1 MIITNQNNQRNELAR
16 ELLCK
21 DFNMLEKRSLSD
33 KETFYHNLLQKIGFQ
48 TVLKINR
55 DNKDVIKY
63 IGVIELGIIS
73 YQFLIHVI
81 QGKEEITKID
91 LENLRSEKNPHTNKG
106 LIITTSK
113 VSKDAKKAK
122 FQKDDISIDI
132 IDKTELIKRI
142 TDLNIQ
148 VSD

>member
-1 MIITNQNNQRNELAR
+1 MIVQSVFENIPLKE
-16 ELLCK
+16 
-21 DFNMLEKRSLSD
+21 
-33 KETFYHNLLQKIGFQ
+33 KETVYHTLLQKLGFQ
-48 TVLKINR
+48 TVSKINS

-63 IGVIELGIIS
+63 IGIIELGIIS

>member
-142 TDLNIQ
+142 TDLNMQ

>member
-1 MIITNQNNQRNELAR
+1 MVDLSVFENIPLKEKETVYHTL
-16 ELLCK
+16 
-21 DFNMLEKRSLSD
+21 LEKL
-33 KETFYHNLLQKIGFQ
+33 GFQ
-48 TVLKINR
+48 TVSKINR
-55 DNKDVIKY
+55 DSKNIIKY

-122 FQKDDISIDI
+122 FKKDDISIDI

-142 TDLNIQ
+142 NDLNIKI
-148 VSD
+148 SE

>member
-1 MIITNQNNQRNELAR
+1 MIVQSVFENIPLKE
-16 ELLCK
+16 
-21 DFNMLEKRSLSD
+21 
-33 KETFYHNLLQKIGFQ
+33 KETVYHTLLQKLGFQ
-48 TVLKINR
+48 TVSKINS

-63 IGVIELGIIS
+63 IGIIELGIIS

-81 QGKEEITKID
+81 QGKEEITEID

-142 TDLNIQ
+142 KDLNIKI
-148 VSD
+148 SELKH